1 MMFRGRAHKTFC
13 RAAVVCGLLA
23 TALAATAV
31 PAGSGG
37 AAAAIEPGARL
48 ELAGL
53 QARAWNA
60 PVVQRATRLIVIL
73 HGDLAGPRDSYQYR
87 AAANAAA
94 RLPDTVVVALL
105 RPGYGD
111 GVVRAPGPRGLALG
125 AHNTP
130 PGVGA
135 LAAAIRAAKAR
146 FGAGE
151 VTLVGHSGG
160 AVLAADVAEA
170 DPTLASRLLLVSC
183 PCDVASWRRRTA
195 VRRLNPAWLLPTT
208 LVSPLDGARRL
219 GPGTLVGMVSGR
231 EDDVAPFALAKALVR
246 TLSDAGTPA
255 HLRVL
260 AGAGH
265 NILLDP
271 RVLDDLIALQ
281 SASPE
286 PRGRQGGR

>member
-1 MMFRGRAHKTFC
+1 MVPGRAHKAFR
-13 RAAVVCGLLA
+13 RAAIVCGLLA
-23 TALAATAV
+23 TALAATAA

-37 AAAAIEPGARL
+37 AAAATEPGARL
-48 ELAGL
+48 EFAGL

-60 PVVQRATRLIVIL
+60 PLVRRAARLVVIL
-73 HGDLAGPRDSYQYR
+73 HGDLAGPGDTYQHR

-94 RLPDTVVVALL
+94 RMPDTVVVALL

-111 GVVRAPGPRGLALG
+111 GVVRSPGRRGLATG
-125 AHNTP
+125 DNYTP
-130 PGVGA
+130 AVVGA
-135 LAAAIRAAKAR
+135 LARAVRAAKAR

-195 VRRLNPAWLLPTT
+195 LRRLNPAWLLPTT

-219 GPGTLVGMVSGR
+219 GPGTLVRMVSGR
-231 EDDVAPFALAKALVR
+231 EDDVAPFTLAQALVR

-255 HLRVL
+255 RLRVL

-265 NILLDP
+265 DILLDP
-271 RVLDDLIALQ
+271 RVLDELVALQ